1 MNFAKRAE
9 ETESA
14 IIKDRHFLHEHAELS
29 FEEKETTAYLVSE
42 LEKMGIPVQ
51 TFPDYTGCI
60 ATIKG
65 KKGDGPTIL
74 LRADIDALPIMEESG
89 VDFASRTPG
98 VMHACGHDAHTSILL
113 AAAEWVV
120 RNKEHL
126 LGKYKFIFQ
135 PAEEGVR
142 GGLAVANGGILDDVD
157 EILCF
162 HVGSECKL
170 GEVGICEG
178 GYLATT
184 KLNVS
189 FEGAPAHAGSNPEA
203 GKSAL
208 LAACNAATLIAGI
221 PRHSGGLTRVCVGKL
236 EAGESRNVIPIII
249 NKLTNCPC
257 TS

>member
-98 VMHACGHDAHTSILL
+98 VMHACGHDCHASMLL
-113 AAAEWVV
+113 GAARLLKEQEKELKGTVKLLFQAAE
-120 RNKEHL
+120 EA
-126 LGKYKFIFQ
+126 FI
-135 PAEEGVR
+135 GSHYY
-142 GGLAVANGGILDDVD
+142 VD
-157 EILCF
+157 
-162 HVGSECKL
+162 H
-170 GEVGICEG
+170 
-178 GYLATT
+178 
-184 KLNVS
+184 
-189 FEGAPAHAGSNPEA
+189 
-203 GKSAL
+203 
-208 LAACNAATLIAGI
+208 
-221 PRHSGGLTRVCVGKL
+221 
-236 EAGESRNVIPIII
+236 
-249 NKLTNCPC
+249 
-257 TS
+257 

>member
-65 KKGDGPTIL
+65 EKGDGPTIL

-98 VMHACGHDAHTSILL
+98 VMHACGHDCHASILL
-113 AAAEWVV
+113 GAARLLKEQEKEIKGTVKLLFLAAEEAFFGSHYYV
-120 RNKEHL
+120 EH
-126 LGKYKFIFQ
+126 G
-135 PAEEGVR
+135 
-142 GGLAVANGGILDDVD
+142 
-157 EILCF
+157 
-162 HVGSECKL
+162 
-170 GEVGICEG
+170 
-178 GYLATT
+178 
-184 KLNVS
+184 
-189 FEGAPAHAGSNPEA
+189 
-203 GKSAL
+203 
-208 LAACNAATLIAGI
+208 
-221 PRHSGGLTRVCVGKL
+221 
-236 EAGESRNVIPIII
+236 
-249 NKLTNCPC
+249 
-257 TS
+257 

>member
-98 VMHACGHDAHTSILL
+98 VM
-113 AAAEWVV
+113 
-120 RNKEHL
+120 K
-126 LGKYKFIFQ
+126 
-135 PAEEGVR
+135 
-142 GGLAVANGGILDDVD
+142 
-157 EILCF
+157 
-162 HVGSECKL
+162 SEAKR
-170 GEVGICEG
+170 
-178 GYLATT
+178 
-184 KLNVS
+184 S
-189 FEGAPAHAGSNPEA
+189 
-203 GKSAL
+203 
-208 LAACNAATLIAGI
+208 
-221 PRHSGGLTRVCVGKL
+221 
-236 EAGESRNVIPIII
+236 
-249 NKLTNCPC
+249 
-257 TS
+257 